1 LIDREAGLPSW
12 AGMSFDD
19 DDDDSEWRR
28 QGNETSRPSRSLVL
42 PRSSSSSLSTT
53 ASSSGRISGSRG
65 HREEPPQA
73 QPPSK
78 PPFFFCSRKSL
89 RKAVACAVI
98 VAALVLQQKQAQSL
112 SRTLSQAMAGA
123 TNAEAPQRANQTMDD
138 NVTHHF
144 PSSYSSSSS
153 SSVRLVESLL
163 ADGLTRCVNQG
174 GTAGGTWVSRRSR
187 NCTSK
192 DDEDLTVDMGRDS
205 TNASSS
211 NHDAVDHADRSN
223 SRGGVNVRASASA
236 SEEAIPPPA
245 AAAAAASSILAE
257 HAVIQIPALL
267 LHRGNHSL
275 LKRFH
280 NKKVPVVVWPLCETG
295 IGNAVS
301 MHLQTNGIQ
310 ESPYLELSHDLHNF
324 HPHVVWI
331 GDAGSGARSRT
342 WCTHFYDRVYNA
354 TMRRKELGLNTSWP
368 IYIIDYTDYSSRQRC
383 HNVEQLVGPEF
394 VSYSKRSVVRGR
406 RWKNKSSWVEVGRIA
421 NLWDDNGNVTYRH
434 TPFIV
439 RTDTIESLQGALR
452 ERGLALH
459 DPIERLDRPVDVT
472 HLWPR
477 SSSRSNGG
485 ANAGAPGADAMAA
498 AQTDRGG
505 VGEVESHLR
514 TLVSD
519 EIWRYTNDAKLR
531 NWTVLVGLAGSP
543 TRVGRQSV
551 ASAYLDAMLS
561 TKIMVVTQRDGWED
575 HYRLFEALVSGA
587 LVMTDQMLS
596 LPSGLQNGTS
606 LVEFG
611 SLRELMSLLDYYLIH
626 QDERLQ
632 IATEGR
638 RVAMLRHRSWHRIEE
653 VIFGRPLTL
662 CEERGNR
669 GPNQSSADCPY
680 VVHANQSIQVS

>member
-1 LIDREAGLPSW
+1 LFDPTQGEEDFLIDLEAGCNSW
-12 AGMSFDD
+12 AGMSCSDD
-19 DDDDSEWRR
+19 DEERRR
-28 QGNETSRPSRSLVL
+28 QGNAPGRPPRSPPL
-42 PRSSSSSLSTT
+42 PRSSSSLSTT
-53 ASSSGRISGSRG
+53 ASSSGRISGSGRRG
-65 HREEPPQA
+65 HLEEPPPA
-73 QPPSK
+73 QPAPK
-78 PPFFFCSRKSL
+78 PPFFFCSRKNL

-98 VAALVLQQKQAQSL
+98 LAALVLQQKQAQSL
-112 SRTLSQAMAGA
+112 SRTLSQAMAAA

-138 NVTHHF
+138 NVTHHP
-144 PSSYSSSSS
+144 PSPYSSSSS
-153 SSVRLVESLL
+153 STRLVESLL
-163 ADGLTRCVNQG
+163 ADGLTRCVNEG

-192 DDEDLTVDMGRDS
+192 DNKDRTIDMGRNS
-205 TNASSS
+205 TNASFSD
-211 NHDAVDHADRSN
+211 HEAEVHADRSN
-223 SRGGVNVRASASA
+223 SHGGVNVRTSASA
-236 SEEAIPPPA
+236 SEAAIPPPA
-245 AAAAAASSILAE
+245 AAAASSSILAE
-257 HAVIQIPALL
+257 HAVVQIPAH
-267 LHRGNHSL
+267 LHRANNSL
-275 LKRFH
+275 LKRSN

-310 ESPYLELSHDLHNF
+310 ESPYLELSHNLRNF
-324 HPHVVWI
+324 DPDVVWV
-331 GDAGSGARSRT
+331 GDAGSGARSRS
-342 WCTHFYDRVYNA
+342 WCNHFYDRVHNA
-354 TMRRKELGLNTSWP
+354 TMRRIELGLNTSWP

-406 RWKNKSSWVEVGRIA
+406 RWKYKSSWVEVGRIA
-421 NLWDDNGNVTYRH
+421 HLRDDDGNVTYRH

-439 RTDTIESLQGALR
+439 RTDTVESLQVALK
-452 ERGLALH
+452 ERGLALQ
-459 DPIERLDRPVDVT
+459 DPIERIDRPVDVT

-477 SSSRSNGG
+477 SSSRS
-485 ANAGAPGADAMAA
+485 AS
-498 AQTDRGG
+498 TDRGG

-519 EIWRYTNDAKLR
+519 EIWRYTNGAKLR
-531 NWTVLVGLAGSP
+531 NWTVRVGLAGSP

-596 LPSGLQNGTS
+596 LPSGLRNGTS

-626 QDERLQ
+626 QEERLQ
-632 IATEGR
+632 IAAKGR

-662 CEERGNR
+662 CDEHNR
-669 GPNQSSADCPY
+669 GPNQTSADCPY
-680 VVHANQSIQVS
+680 VVHANESIQVS

>member
-1 LIDREAGLPSW
+1 LFDPTQGEEDFLIDLEACCNSW
-12 AGMSFDD
+12 AGMSSDD
-19 DDDDSEWRR
+19 DEEERR
-28 QGNETSRPSRSLVL
+28 RRGNETGRPPRS
-42 PRSSSSSLSTT
+42 PIPPSSSSSSLSTT
-53 ASSSGRISGSRG
+53 ASSSGRISGRRG
-65 HREEPPQA
+65 HLEEPPQA
-73 QPPSK
+73 QPPPK
-78 PPFFFCSRKSL
+78 PPFFFCTRKNL

-98 VAALVLQQKQAQSL
+98 LAALVLQQKQAQSL

-123 TNAEAPQRANQTMDD
+123 TNAEAPPQEHGVHTASSNA
-138 NVTHHF
+138 THHH
-144 PSSYSSSSS
+144 PSDNSTYVPSSSST
-153 SSVRLVESLL
+153 RLVESLL
-163 ADGLTRCVNQG
+163 AEGLTRCVNQG

-192 DDEDLTVDMGRDS
+192 DNKDRAIDMGRDS
-205 TNASSS
+205 TNSSSS
-211 NHDAVDHADRSN
+211 NHEAANADRSN
-223 SRGGVNVRASASA
+223 NHDGVDVRASASA
-236 SEEAIPPPA
+236 SEAAIPRPA
-245 AAAAAASSILAE
+245 AAAAASSSILAE
-257 HAVIQIPALL
+257 HAVVQIPAHL
-267 LHRGNHSL
+267 LHRANHSL
-275 LKRFH
+275 LKRF
-280 NKKVPVVVWPLCETG
+280 NNKVPVVVWPLCETG

-310 ESPYLELSHDLHNF
+310 ESPYMELSHNLHNF
-324 HPHVVWI
+324 DPDVVWV
-331 GDAGSGARSRT
+331 GDAGSGARSRS
-342 WCTHFYDRVYNA
+342 WCNHFYDRVYNA

-368 IYIIDYTDYSSRQRC
+368 IYIIDYTDYTTRQRC
-383 HNVEQLVGPEF
+383 HNVEQLVGHEF
-394 VSYSKRSVVRGR
+394 VSYSKRSVVLGR
-406 RWKNKSSWVEVGRIA
+406 RWKYKSSWVEVGRVA
-421 NLWDDNGNVTYRH
+421 NLRDDDGNVTYRH

-439 RTDTIESLQGALR
+439 RTDTVKSLQVTLK

-459 DPIERLDRPVDVT
+459 DPIERIDRPVDVT

-477 SSSRSNGG
+477 SSGSTS
-485 ANAGAPGADAMAA
+485 A
-498 AQTDRGG
+498 DRGG

-519 EIWRYTNDAKLR
+519 EIWRYKNDAKLR

-551 ASAYLDAMLS
+551 ASAYLNAMLS

-587 LVMTDQMLS
+587 MVMTDQMLS

-611 SLRELMSLLDYYLIH
+611 SLRELLSLLDYYLFH
-626 QDERLQ
+626 QEERLQ

-662 CEERGNR
+662 CEEGNR
-669 GPNQSSADCPY
+669 GLNQTSADCPY
-680 VVHANQSIQVS
+680 VVHANESIQVS